1 MVFVLT
7 IVCTAITVIASLILR
22 ASRQP
27 LDVLG
32 KLFYQLQGGLD
43 GLKSVYSG

>member
-32 KLFYQLQGGLD
+32 KLFYQLND
-43 GLKSVYSG
+43 VLKSVCSG